1 MGNKFSELDAFWKD
15 KSNVEEAKKVFAK
28 YDVDNSGY
36 LDRDEFSKFA
46 RDFWKYLEAKGMA
59 KYILADKSMV
69 ESFLASRFDL
79 LDVDK
84 DGTISFEEFSSKI
97 HLMATH

>member
-1 MGNKFSELDAFWKD
+1 
-15 KSNVEEAKKVFAK
+15 
-28 YDVDNSGY
+28 
-36 LDRDEFSKFA
+36 
-46 RDFWKYLEAKGMA
+46 LEAKGMA